1 MGKSVL
7 LVGTL
12 DTKGLEFQFVRGQ
25 LGERGMSVIVVDV
38 GVGSAPAFQPDVT
51 RDQVAREA
59 GERRSLREL
68 EQAERIAVMAD
79 GVARVAGR
87 LYREGTIG
95 AVMGMGGSAGS
106 LLASAAMREVPLGV
120 PKLIVSTAASGDVSH
135 YVGSKDICVV
145 NPVTDISGLNS
156 ISRSIFT
163 NAAAAMS
170 GMAAGGSSAEA
181 ARQGTLIGATMMG
194 VTTPCIEQARRN
206 LEAAGREVAVFH
218 AIGSGG
224 AAMESIIRDG
234 GMAAVLDVTT
244 VEIPNHLLGGV
255 CDAGPDRLEVAGRAG
270 IPQVV
275 SCGGLDFINFY
286 GGVVPERYR
295 GRLLHEHNEVVT
307 LMRTSPEENAK
318 VARTI
323 AAKLNRARGPV
334 AFFVP
339 LLGFSA
345 VDAAGEVFHDPQA
358 DRAFVET
365 LERHLSTKVELVKCE
380 NHIND
385 AEFATRLTDYLQTL
399 L

>member
-1 MGKSVL
+1 M
-7 LVGTL
+7 
-12 DTKGLEFQFVRGQ
+12 
-25 LGERGMSVIVVDV
+25 
-38 GVGSAPAFQPDVT
+38 T

-59 GERRSLREL
+59 GEQRSLVEL
-68 EQAERIAVMAD
+68 EQAERIEVMAN

-87 LYREGTIG
+87 LYREGRIG

-106 LLASAAMREVPLGV
+106 LLASAAMREIPLGV

-156 ISRSIFT
+156 ISRSVFT

-170 GMAAGGSSAEA
+170 GMAASGSSAEA

-224 AAMESIIRDG
+224 TAMESIIRDG

-270 IPQVV
+270 IPQVA

-286 GGVVPERYR
+286 GGVVPERFR

-307 LMRTSPEENAK
+307 LMRTSPEENAE

-323 AAKLNRARGPV
+323 AAKLNRALGPV

-345 VDAAGEVFHDPQA
+345 VDAPGEVFHDPQA
-358 DRAFVET
+358 DRAFVDT
-365 LERHLSTKVELVKCE
+365 LERHLSTRVELVKCE